1 MASKKTENPNLVS
14 VSVKR
19 STLDDKGLENLV
31 AIVRSKE
38 SLIQKAF
45 ATGPLRIEA
54 TKDRI
59 TFHWFVA
66 ERPEDMNAYSVFI
79 EKLCD
84 MAKTLKRVN
93 ARGEKS
99 CDNEKYAFRCFLL
112 RLGLIGDQ
120 YKETRKVLLRN
131 LSGSAAFKSGA
142 RRQEAAV

>member
-1 MASKKTENPNLVS
+1 MADKKTRQPNLVS
-14 VSVKR
+14 VSVRR

-54 TKDRI
+54 TKDKI

-66 ERPEDMNAYSVFI
+66 EQPEDMNAYSVFI

-84 MAKTLKRVN
+84 MARTLKRVN
-93 ARGEKS
+93 AKEEKN

-120 YKETRKVLLRN
+120 YKEARKVLLRN
-131 LSGSAAFKSGA
+131 LSGSAAFRRGA
-142 RRQEAAV
+142 RKQEAAV

>member
-19 STLDDKGLENLV
+19 STLDDTGLENLV

-66 ERPEDMNAYSVFI
+66 ERHEDMNAYSVFI
-79 EKLCD
+79 EKLCS

-93 ARGEKS
+93 IKDEKEYE
-99 CDNEKYAFRCFLL
+99 NEKYAFRCFLV
-112 RLGLIGDQ
+112 RLGMVGDQ
-120 YKETRKVLLRN
+120 YKDARKVLLRN
-131 LSGSAAFKSGA
+131 LSGSTAFKSGA
-142 RRQEAAV
+142 

>member
-1 MASKKTENPNLVS
+1 MANKKTEQPNLVS
-14 VSVKR
+14 VSVRR

-31 AIVRSKE
+31 SIVKSKE
-38 SLIQKAF
+38 TLIQKAF

-54 TKDRI
+54 TKDKI

-66 ERPEDMNAYSVFI
+66 EQPEDMNAYNVFI
-79 EKLCD
+79 EKLCN

-93 ARGEKS
+93 AKEEKS
-99 CDNEKYAFRCFLL
+99 YDNEKYAFRCFLL

-120 YKETRKVLLRN
+120 YKEARKVLLRN

-142 RRQEAAV
+142 KKQEVVE

>member
-1 MASKKTENPNLVS
+1 MANKKAEQPNLVS
-14 VSVKR
+14 VSVRR

-31 AIVRSKE
+31 SIVKSKE

-54 TKDRI
+54 TKDKI

-79 EKLCD
+79 EKLCS

-93 ARGEKS
+93 AKEEKIY
-99 CDNEKYAFRCFLL
+99 DNEKYAFRCFLL

-142 RRQEAAV
+142 KKQEVSE